1 MASNNQLSYQT
12 ATIDPTIAGYAAK
25 DPWFALGLLLSRG
38 WVENY
43 NERGIRKLQES
54 LKGKDGLTP
63 ADANADAA
71 ATNAAGGTPTVNA
84 GTTAATDTANAATA
98 NASADNTQKTPQI
111 FSANQNP
118 VMAQVDPYKITPMA
132 VQPSD
137 VQKAVMEKAVADNAT
152 PQAGD
157 AGYKDALMARVRNI
171 LYDPNNQWAQSAARG
186 AIYNKLK
193 EMGDPGGGNPYAMGN
208 YIDPSKNFSQQALAQ
223 SFANKWTPQ
232 TVMNAD
238 GTVTQNPAPGY
249 VANNP
254 LQGASMY
261 AMQGNTNQGIQSPD
275 MNAQFRAYLNGETPQ
290 TAPVLDAVQAAQAQ
304 QAATDNT
311 QNVIPPQAKTANF
324 TDAEQGEKSDEPVQQ
339 EQTSQEEKP
348 VVSKLETTATEQNSQ
363 NGKTVQY
370 ALQNNV
376 QPTPL
381 KPFSVKD
388 WIAQVTQAGIA
399 QGRPMNQIQAVISR
413 GLPAAQAAEDNYK
426 KQAVDGLLNRIYNG
440 DETTGGKNLLPTME
454 NANTTVPKL
463 MQTLNE
469 IDSIDPERGA
479 QIRAILPS
487 YNTFLKENINNFNK
501 ARDVGYSMKLSDHSM
516 ENNIKQRKELGAY
529 DDQRAINRLIKTHA
543 LKVAWQNE
551 ELANKAN
558 LISKYSNGQI
568 TPDQAMGMLILGGLR
583 GKGGS
588 ASLSTGTGDAQK
600 AANGNLIINGN
611 ELSKTQTAR
620 SNELDANLRRM
631 SDELKGYMAN
641 STADDVKN
649 GTSSDGKDNKDNLA
663 RSINALNAYISGL
676 DDKDR
681 ALIPNSIWDGLQQ
694 QLYAANYIRETL
706 AGNGKMEN
714 AIEYLKA
721 LTPETRRKYNIVTE

>member
-1 MASNNQLSYQT
+1 MA
-12 ATIDPTIAGYAAK
+12 K
-25 DPWFALGLLLSRG
+25 
-38 WVENY
+38 
-43 NERGIRKLQES
+43 
-54 LKGKDGLTP
+54 
-63 ADANADAA
+63 
-71 ATNAAGGTPTVNA
+71 
-84 GTTAATDTANAATA
+84 
-98 NASADNTQKTPQI
+98 
-111 FSANQNP
+111 
-118 VMAQVDPYKITPMA
+118 VDPYKITPMA

-137 VQKAVMEKAVADNAT
+137 VQKAVMENTIANASA

-261 AMQGNTNQGIQSPD
+261 AMQGNANQGIQSPD
-275 MNAQFRAYLNGETPQ
+275 MAAQFRAYLNGETPQ

-304 QAATDNT
+304 QAAADNT

-324 TDAEQGEKSDEPVQQ
+324 TDAEQDEKSDEPVQQ
-339 EQTSQEEKP
+339 EQPSQEEKP
-348 VVSKLETTATEQNSQ
+348 VVSKMETAATEQNSQ

-454 NANTTVPKL
+454 NADTTVPKL

-469 IDSIDPERGA
+469 IDSIDPERGT

-487 YNTFLKENINNFNK
+487 YNTFLKENISNFNK

-516 ENNIKQRKELGAY
+516 ENNIKQQKEIGAY
-529 DDQRAINRLIKTHA
+529 NDERAINRLIKTHA

-558 LISKYSNGQI
+558 LISKYSNGRI

-588 ASLSTGTGDAQK
+588 TSFSTGTGDAQK

-641 STADDVKN
+641 STADDIKN
-649 GTSSDGKDNKDNLA
+649 GNGKDNLA
-663 RSINALNAYISGL
+663 KSIDALNAYVSGL

-681 ALIPNSIWDGLQQ
+681 ALIPTSIWDGLQQ
-694 QLYAANYIRETL
+694 QLYAANFIRENL

-721 LTPETRRKYNIVTE
+721 LTPETRQKYNIVT

>member
-1 MASNNQLSYQT
+1 MANNNQLSYQT
-12 ATIDPTIAGYAAK
+12 ATIDPTIAGYAAR
-25 DPWFALGLLLSRG
+25 DPGFALGLMLGRG

-63 ADANADAA
+63 GGESAQPSEQSQANSETASTD
-71 ATNAAGGTPTVNA
+71 NAKQV
-84 GTTAATDTANAATA
+84 
-98 NASADNTQKTPQI
+98 PQI
-111 FSANQNP
+111 FSANQSPTMQTVNP
-118 VMAQVDPYKITPMA
+118 YQPQAVNASQPMT
-132 VQPSD
+132 D
-137 VQKAVMEKAVADNAT
+137 TQKAVMENAVANASA

-157 AGYKDALMARVRNI
+157 EGYKDALMARVRNI

-249 VANNP
+249 VASNP

-261 AMQGNTNQGIQSPD
+261 AMNANQGIQSPD
-275 MNAQFRAYLNGETPQ
+275 INAQFRAYLNGETPQ
-290 TAPVLDAVQAAQAQ
+290 TAPVLDAVQAAQTQ
-304 QAATDNT
+304 QAVADNT

-324 TDAEQGEKSDEPVQQ
+324 TDAEQDEKSDEPVQQ
-339 EQTSQEEKP
+339 EQASQEEP
-348 VVSKLETTATEQNSQ
+348 AVSKMETAATEQNSQ
-363 NGKTVQY
+363 NGKTVQS

-454 NANTTVPKL
+454 NAGTTVPKL

-469 IDSIDPERGA
+469 IDSIDPERGT

-516 ENNIKQRKELGAY
+516 ENNIKQHETLGQF
-529 DDQRAINRLIKTHA
+529 DDERTKNMAKWKHA
-543 LKVAWQNE
+543 MSVAWRNQD
-551 ELANKAN
+551 LADRAN

-568 TPDQAMGMLILGGLR
+568 TPDQAMGMLLGLGGKVN
-583 GKGGS
+583 GVASGDVQKTSKGT
-588 ASLSTGTGDAQK
+588 LV
-600 AANGNLIINGN
+600 INGN
-611 ELSKTQTAR
+611 ELNKTQTAR

-649 GTSSDGKDNKDNLA
+649 GDGGDNLA
-663 RSINALNAYISGL
+663 KSIDALNAYVSGL

-694 QLYAANYIRETL
+694 QLYAANYIRENL
-706 AGNGKMEN
+706 AGNGKMKN

-721 LTPETRRKYNIVTE
+721 LTPETRQKYNIVT

>member
-1 MASNNQLSYQT
+1 MANNNQLSYQT
-12 ATIDPTIAGYAAK
+12 ATIDPTIAGYAAR
-25 DPWFALGLLLSRG
+25 DPGFALGLLLGRG

-43 NERGIRKLQES
+43 NERGIRKLQDS

-63 ADANADAA
+63 AGEPANPSEQSQ
-71 ATNAAGGTPTVNA
+71 TNSET
-84 GTTAATDTANAATA
+84 
-98 NASADNTQKTPQI
+98 ASAGNAKQVPQI
-111 FSANQNP
+111 FSANQSPTMQAVNP
-118 VMAQVDPYKITPMA
+118 YQPQAVNASQPMT
-132 VQPSD
+132 D
-137 VQKAVMEKAVADNAT
+137 TQKAVMENAVANAST

-157 AGYKDALMARVRNI
+157 VGYKDALMARVRNI

-208 YIDPSKNFSQQALAQ
+208 YIDPSKNFSQQALAH

-261 AMQGNTNQGIQSPD
+261 AMQGNANQGIQSPD
-275 MNAQFRAYLNGETPQ
+275 MSAQFRAYLNGETPQ

-348 VVSKLETTATEQNSQ
+348 VVSKLETAATEQNSQ
-363 NGKTVQY
+363 NGKTVQS

-440 DETTGGKNLLPTME
+440 DETTGGKSLLPTME
-454 NANTTVPKL
+454 NADTTVPKL
-463 MQTLNE
+463 MKTLNE
-469 IDSIDPERGA
+469 IDSIDPERGT

-501 ARDVGYSMKLSDHSM
+501 ARDVGYSIKLSDHSM
-516 ENNIKQRKELGAY
+516 ENNIKQHERLGQF
-529 DDQRAINRLIKTHA
+529 DDERTKDMAKWKHA
-543 LKVAWQNE
+543 MSVAWRNQ
-551 ELANKAN
+551 ELADRAN

-568 TPDQAMGMLILGGLR
+568 TPDQAMGMLLGLGG
-583 GKGGS
+583 KGNGV
-588 ASLSTGTGDAQK
+588 ASGDVQKTSKGT
-600 AANGNLIINGN
+600 LVINGN

-641 STADDVKN
+641 STADDIKN
-649 GTSSDGKDNKDNLA
+649 GDGGDNLA
-663 RSINALNAYISGL
+663 KSIDALNAYISGL

-681 ALIPNSIWDGLQQ
+681 ALIPTSIWDGLQQ
-694 QLYAANYIRETL
+694 QLYAANYIRENL

-721 LTPETRRKYNIVTE
+721 LTPETRQKYNIVT

>member
-1 MASNNQLSYQT
+1 MANNNQLSYQT
-12 ATIDPTIAGYAAK
+12 ATIDPTIAGYAAR
-25 DPWFALGLLLSRG
+25 DPGFALGLLLGRG

-63 ADANADAA
+63 AGEPANPSEQSQ
-71 ATNAAGGTPTVNA
+71 TNSET
-84 GTTAATDTANAATA
+84 
-98 NASADNTQKTPQI
+98 ASADNAKQVPQI
-111 FSANQNP
+111 FSANQSPTMQTVNAYQP
-118 VMAQVDPYKITPMA
+118 QAVNASEPMT
-132 VQPSD
+132 D
-137 VQKAVMEKAVADNAT
+137 TQKAVMENAVANAST

-157 AGYKDALMARVRNI
+157 TGYKDALMARVRNI

-249 VANNP
+249 VASNP

-261 AMQGNTNQGIQSPD
+261 AIQGNANQGIQSPD
-275 MNAQFRAYLNGETPQ
+275 MAAQFRAYLNGETPQ
-290 TAPVLDAVQAAQAQ
+290 TAPVLDAVQTQ
-304 QAATDNT
+304 QAVADNT

-324 TDAEQGEKSDEPVQQ
+324 TDAEQDKKSDEPVQQ
-339 EQTSQEEKP
+339 EQASQEEP
-348 VVSKLETTATEQNSQ
+348 TVSKSETVATEQNSQ
-363 NGKTVQY
+363 NGKTVQS

-376 QPTPL
+376 PPTPL

-388 WIAQVTQAGIA
+388 WIAKVTQAGIA

-454 NANTTVPKL
+454 NANTAVPKL

-529 DDQRAINRLIKTHA
+529 DDERTKNMAQWKHA
-543 LKVAWQNE
+543 MSVAWQNE
-551 ELANKAN
+551 ALVNKAN
-558 LISKYSNGQI
+558 LIAKYSNGQI
-568 TPDQAMGMLILGGLR
+568 TPDQAMQMIVMGSIG
-583 GKGGS
+583 GKGNGGTS
-588 ASLSTGTGDAQK
+588 ASGDVQK
-600 AANGNLIINGN
+600 TDKGNLVINGN

-620 SNELDANLRRM
+620 SNELDANLRRL
-631 SDELKGYMAN
+631 SEALKGYMAN
-641 STADDVKN
+641 STADDIKN
-649 GTSSDGKDNKDNLA
+649 GTSSNGKDNKDNLA
-663 RSINALNAYISGL
+663 KSINALNAYVSEL

-681 ALIPNSIWDGLQQ
+681 ALIPNSVWDGIQQ
-694 QLYAANYIRETL
+694 QLYAANYIREHL

-721 LTPETRRKYNIVTE
+721 LTPETRQEYNIVT

>member
-1 MASNNQLSYQT
+1 MANNNQLSYQT

-25 DPWFALGLLLSRG
+25 DPGFALGLLLGRG

-71 ATNAAGGTPTVNA
+71 SGTP
-84 GTTAATDTANAATA
+84 AATDTANAVTA
-98 NASADNTQKTPQI
+98 SASADNAKPTPQI

-137 VQKAVMEKAVADNAT
+137 VQKAVMENTIANASN

-157 AGYKDALMARVRNI
+157 TGYKDALMARVRNI

-193 EMGDPGGGNPYAMGN
+193 AMGDPGGGNPYAMGN
-208 YIDPSKNFSQQALAQ
+208 YDDPSKNFSQQALAQ

-232 TVMNAD
+232 ATMNAD
-238 GTVTQNPAPGY
+238 GTVTQNAAPGY
-249 VANNP
+249 VSNNP

-261 AMQGNTNQGIQSPD
+261 AIQGNANQSIQSPD
-275 MNAQFRAYLNGETPQ
+275 MAAQFRAYLNGETPQ
-290 TAPVLDAVQAAQAQ
+290 TAPVLDAVQAQ
-304 QAATDNT
+304 QAVADNT

-324 TDAEQGEKSDEPVQQ
+324 TDAEQDKKSDEPVQQ
-339 EQTSQEEKP
+339 EQASQEEP
-348 VVSKLETTATEQNSQ
+348 TVSKSETVATEQNSQ
-363 NGKTVQY
+363 NGKTVQS

-454 NANTTVPKL
+454 NANTAVPKL

-529 DDQRAINRLIKTHA
+529 DDERTKNMAQWKHA
-543 LKVAWQNE
+543 MSVAWQNE
-551 ELANKAN
+551 ALVNKAN

-568 TPDQAMGMLILGGLR
+568 TPDQAMQMIVMGSIG
-583 GKGGS
+583 GKGNGGTS
-588 ASLSTGTGDAQK
+588 ASGDVQK
-600 AANGNLIINGN
+600 TDKGNLVINGN

-620 SNELDANLRRM
+620 SNELDANLRRL
-631 SDELKGYMAN
+631 SEALKGYMAN
-641 STADDVKN
+641 STADDIKN
-649 GTSSDGKDNKDNLA
+649 GTSSNGKNNKDNLA
-663 RSINALNAYISGL
+663 KSINALNAYVSKL

-681 ALIPNSIWDGLQQ
+681 ALIPDSVWDGIQQ
-694 QLYAANYIRETL
+694 QLYAANYIREHL

-721 LTPETRRKYNIVTE
+721 LTPETRQKYNIVT

>member
-1 MASNNQLSYQT
+1 MANNNQLSYQT
-12 ATIDPTIAGYAAK
+12 ATIDPTIAGYAAR
-25 DPWFALGLLLSRG
+25 DPGFALGLLLGRG

-43 NERGIRKLQES
+43 NERGIRKLQDS

-63 ADANADAA
+63 AGEPAKPSEQSQ
-71 ATNAAGGTPTVNA
+71 TNSET
-84 GTTAATDTANAATA
+84 
-98 NASADNTQKTPQI
+98 ASADNAKQVPQI
-111 FSANQNP
+111 FSANQSPTMQTVNP
-118 VMAQVDPYKITPMA
+118 YQPQAVNASQPMT
-132 VQPSD
+132 D
-137 VQKAVMEKAVADNAT
+137 TQKAVMENAVANAST

-261 AMQGNTNQGIQSPD
+261 AIQGNANQGIQSPD

-304 QAATDNT
+304 QAVADNT

-324 TDAEQGEKSDEPVQQ
+324 TDAEQDEKSDEPVQQ
-339 EQTSQEEKP
+339 EQASQEEP
-348 VVSKLETTATEQNSQ
+348 AVSKSETTATEQNSQ

-463 MQTLNE
+463 MKTLNE
-469 IDSIDPERGA
+469 IDSIDPERGT

-501 ARDVGYSMKLSDHSM
+501 ARDVGYSIKLSDHSM
-516 ENNIKQRKELGAY
+516 ENNIKQHERLGQF
-529 DDQRAINRLIKTHA
+529 DDERTKNMAKWKHA
-543 LKVAWQNE
+543 MSVAWKNQD
-551 ELANKAN
+551 LADRAN

-568 TPDQAMGMLILGGLR
+568 TPDQAMGMLLGLGG
-583 GKGGS
+583 KGSGV
-588 ASLSTGTGDAQK
+588 ASGDVQKTSKGT
-600 AANGNLIINGN
+600 LVINGN

-641 STADDVKN
+641 STADDIKN
-649 GTSSDGKDNKDNLA
+649 GDGGDNLA
-663 RSINALNAYISGL
+663 KSIDALNAYISGL

-694 QLYAANYIRETL
+694 QLYAANYIRENL

-721 LTPETRRKYNIVTE
+721 LTPETRQMYNIITE

>member
-1 MASNNQLSYQT
+1 MANNNQLSYQT
-12 ATIDPTIAGYAAK
+12 ATIDPTIAGYAAR
-25 DPWFALGLLLSRG
+25 DPGFALGLLLGRG

-43 NERGIRKLQES
+43 NERGIRKLQDS

-63 ADANADAA
+63 AGEPAKPSEQSQ
-71 ATNAAGGTPTVNA
+71 TNSET
-84 GTTAATDTANAATA
+84 
-98 NASADNTQKTPQI
+98 ASADNAKQVPQI
-111 FSANQNP
+111 FSANQSPTMQTVNP
-118 VMAQVDPYKITPMA
+118 YQPQAVNASQPMT
-132 VQPSD
+132 D
-137 VQKAVMEKAVADNAT
+137 TQKAVMENAVANAST

-261 AMQGNTNQGIQSPD
+261 AMNANQGIQLPD
-275 MNAQFRAYLNGETPQ
+275 MAAQFKAYLNGETPQ
-290 TAPVLDAVQAAQAQ
+290 TAPVLDAVQAARAQ
-304 QAATDNT
+304 QAAADNA

-339 EQTSQEEKP
+339 EQASQEEP
-348 VVSKLETTATEQNSQ
+348 AVSKSETAATEQNSQ
-363 NGKTVQY
+363 NGKTVQS

-454 NANTTVPKL
+454 NAGTTVPKL

-469 IDSIDPERGA
+469 IDSIDPERGT

-516 ENNIKQRKELGAY
+516 ENNIKQHETLGQF
-529 DDQRAINRLIKTHA
+529 DDERTKNMAKWKHA
-543 LKVAWQNE
+543 MSVAWRNQD
-551 ELANKAN
+551 LADRAN

-568 TPDQAMGMLILGGLR
+568 TPDQAMGMLLGLGG
-583 GKGGS
+583 KGNGV
-588 ASLSTGTGDAQK
+588 ASGDVQKTSKGT
-600 AANGNLIINGN
+600 LVINGN

-649 GTSSDGKDNKDNLA
+649 GDGGDNLA
-663 RSINALNAYISGL
+663 KSIDALNAYISGL

-694 QLYAANYIRETL
+694 QLYAANYIRENL

-721 LTPETRRKYNIVTE
+721 LTPETRQKYNIVT

>member
-1 MASNNQLSYQT
+1 MANNNQLSYQT
-12 ATIDPTIAGYAAK
+12 ATIDPTIAGYAAQ
-25 DPWFALGLLLSRG
+25 DPGFALGLLLGRG

-63 ADANADAA
+63 ADANANASV
-71 ATNAAGGTPTVNA
+71 TNAAGGTPTINA
-84 GTTAATDTANAATA
+84 GAAGAPDTAS
-98 NASADNTQKTPQI
+98 ASADNAKPTPQI

-137 VQKAVMEKAVADNAT
+137 VQKAVMENTIANASA

-193 EMGDPGGGNPYAMGN
+193 AMGDPGGGNPYAIGN
-208 YIDPSKNFSQQALAQ
+208 YDDPSKNFSQQALAQ

-232 TVMNAD
+232 ATMNAD
-238 GTVTQNPAPGY
+238 GTVTQNAAPGY
-249 VANNP
+249 VSNSP

-261 AMQGNTNQGIQSPD
+261 AIQGNANQGIQPAD
-275 MNAQFRAYLNGETPQ
+275 MAAQFRAYLNGETPQ
-290 TAPVLDAVQAAQAQ
+290 TAPVLDAVQAQ
-304 QAATDNT
+304 QAVADNT

-324 TDAEQGEKSDEPVQQ
+324 TDAEQDKKSDEPVQQ
-339 EQTSQEEKP
+339 EQESQEEP
-348 VVSKLETTATEQNSQ
+348 TVSKSETVATEQNSQ
-363 NGKTVQY
+363 NGKTVQS

-454 NANTTVPKL
+454 NANTAVPKL

-516 ENNIKQRKELGAY
+516 ENNIKQQKEIGVFN
-529 DDQRAINRLIKTHA
+529 DERTKNMTQWKHA
-543 LKVAWQNE
+543 MSVAWQNE
-551 ELANKAN
+551 ALANKAN
-558 LISKYSNGQI
+558 LIAKYSNGQI
-568 TPDQAMGMLILGGLR
+568 TPDQAMQMIVMGSIG
-583 GKGGS
+583 GKGNGGTS
-588 ASLSTGTGDAQK
+588 ASGDVQKTDKGT
-600 AANGNLIINGN
+600 LIINGN

-620 SNELDANLRRM
+620 SNKLDANLQRL
-631 SDELKGYMAN
+631 SEALKGYMAN
-641 STADDVKN
+641 STADDIKN
-649 GTSSDGKDNKDNLA
+649 GTSSNGKNNKDYLA
-663 RSINALNAYISGL
+663 KSINALNAYISEL

-681 ALIPNSIWDGLQQ
+681 ALIPNSVWDGIQQ
-694 QLYAANYIRETL
+694 QLYAANYIREHL

-721 LTPETRRKYNIVTE
+721 LTPETRQKYNIVT

>member
-1 MASNNQLSYQT
+1 MANNNQLSYQT

-25 DPWFALGLLLSRG
+25 DPGFALGLLLGRG

-63 ADANADAA
+63 SDANAGAASGTSA
-71 ATNAAGGTPTVNA
+71 ATG
-84 GTTAATDTANAATA
+84 TANAATA
-98 NASADNTQKTPQI
+98 SASADNAKPTPQI

-137 VQKAVMEKAVADNAT
+137 VQKAVMENTIANAAN

-193 EMGDPGGGNPYAMGN
+193 AMGDPGGGNPYAMGN
-208 YIDPSKNFSQQALAQ
+208 YDDPSKNFSQQALAQ

-232 TVMNAD
+232 ATMNAD
-238 GTVTQNPAPGY
+238 GTVTQNAAPGY
-249 VANNP
+249 VSNNP

-261 AMQGNTNQGIQSPD
+261 AIQGNANQGIQPTD
-275 MNAQFRAYLNGETPQ
+275 MAAQFRAYLNGETPQ
-290 TAPVLDAVQAAQAQ
+290 TAPVLDAVQAQ
-304 QAATDNT
+304 QAVADNT

-324 TDAEQGEKSDEPVQQ
+324 TDAEQDKKSDEPVQQ
-339 EQTSQEEKP
+339 EQASQEEP
-348 VVSKLETTATEQNSQ
+348 TVSKSETVATEQNSQ
-363 NGKTVQY
+363 NGKTVQS

-454 NANTTVPKL
+454 NANTAVPKL

-529 DDQRAINRLIKTHA
+529 DDQRTINRLITTHA

-558 LISKYSNGQI
+558 LIAKASNGQI

-588 ASLSTGTGDAQK
+588 SSFPTGTGDARQ

-631 SDELKGYMAN
+631 SEELDGYIAN
-641 STADDVKN
+641 STADDVEN

-663 RSINALNAYISGL
+663 RSINALDAYISGL

-681 ALIPNSIWDGLQQ
+681 ALIPNSIWNGLQQ
-694 QLYAANYIRETL
+694 QLYAANYIRENL
-706 AGNGKMEN
+706 VGNGKMEN

-721 LTPETRRKYNIVTE
+721 LTPETRQKYNIVT

>member
-1 MASNNQLSYQT
+1 MANNNQLSYQT

-25 DPWFALGLLLSRG
+25 DPGFALGLLLGRG

-63 ADANADAA
+63 SDANADAA
-71 ATNAAGGTPTVNA
+71 SGTP
-84 GTTAATDTANAATA
+84 AATDTANAATA
-98 NASADNTQKTPQI
+98 SASADNAKPTPQI

-137 VQKAVMEKAVADNAT
+137 VQKAVMENTIANASN

-157 AGYKDALMARVRNI
+157 TGYKDALMARVRNI

-193 EMGDPGGGNPYAMGN
+193 AMGDPGGGNPYAMGN
-208 YIDPSKNFSQQALAQ
+208 YDDPSKNFSQQALAQ

-232 TVMNAD
+232 AVMNAD
-238 GTVTQNPAPGY
+238 GTVTQNAAPGY
-249 VANNP
+249 VSNSP

-261 AMQGNTNQGIQSPD
+261 AIQGNANQGIQSPD
-275 MNAQFRAYLNGETPQ
+275 MAAQFRAYLNGETPQ
-290 TAPVLDAVQAAQAQ
+290 TAPVLDAVQAQ
-304 QAATDNT
+304 QAVADNT

-324 TDAEQGEKSDEPVQQ
+324 TDAEQDKKSDEPVQQ
-339 EQTSQEEKP
+339 ERASQQEEP
-348 VVSKLETTATEQNSQ
+348 TVSKSETVATEQNSP
-363 NGKTVQY
+363 NGKTVQS

-376 QPTPL
+376 QPSPL

-454 NANTTVPKL
+454 NANTAVPKL

-529 DDQRAINRLIKTHA
+529 DDERTKNMAQWKHA
-543 LKVAWQNE
+543 MSVAWQNE
-551 ELANKAN
+551 ALVNKAN
-558 LISKYSNGQI
+558 LIAKYSNGQI
-568 TPDQAMGMLILGGLR
+568 TPDQAMQMIVMGSIG
-583 GKGGS
+583 GKGNGGTS
-588 ASLSTGTGDAQK
+588 ASGDVQKTDKGT
-600 AANGNLIINGN
+600 LIINGN

-631 SDELKGYMAN
+631 SDDLKSYMAN
-641 STADDVKN
+641 STADDIKS
-649 GTSSDGKDNKDNLA
+649 GGGKDNLA
-663 RSINALNAYISGL
+663 KSIDALNAYISGL

-694 QLYAANYIRETL
+694 QLYAANYIRENL
-706 AGNGKMEN
+706 VGNGKMEN

-721 LTPETRRKYNIVTE
+721 LTPETRQKYNIVT

>member
-1 MASNNQLSYQT
+1 MANNNQLSYQT
-12 ATIDPTIAGYAAK
+12 ATIDPTIAGYAAR
-25 DPWFALGLLLSRG
+25 DPGFALGLLLGRG

-43 NERGIRKLQES
+43 NERGIRKLQDS

-63 ADANADAA
+63 AGEPAKPSEQSQ
-71 ATNAAGGTPTVNA
+71 TNSET
-84 GTTAATDTANAATA
+84 
-98 NASADNTQKTPQI
+98 ASADNAKQVPQI
-111 FSANQNP
+111 FSANQSPTMQAVNP
-118 VMAQVDPYKITPMA
+118 YQPQAVNASQPMT
-132 VQPSD
+132 D
-137 VQKAVMEKAVADNAT
+137 TQKAVMENAVANAST

-157 AGYKDALMARVRNI
+157 TGYKDALMARVRNI

-249 VANNP
+249 VASNP

-261 AMQGNTNQGIQSPD
+261 AMQGNANQGIQSPD
-275 MNAQFRAYLNGETPQ
+275 MAAQFRAYLNGETPQ

-304 QAATDNT
+304 QAATDNA

-348 VVSKLETTATEQNSQ
+348 VVSKSETTATEQNSQ
-363 NGKTVQY
+363 NGKTVQS

-440 DETTGGKNLLPTME
+440 DETTGGKSLLPTME
-454 NANTTVPKL
+454 NADTTVPKL

-469 IDSIDPERGA
+469 IDSIDPERGT

-487 YNTFLKENINNFNK
+487 YNTFLKENISNFNK

-588 ASLSTGTGDAQK
+588 ASLSTGAGDAQK

-611 ELSKTQTAR
+611 ELSKTQTVR

-641 STADDVKN
+641 STADDIKN
-649 GTSSDGKDNKDNLA
+649 GNGKDNLA
-663 RSINALNAYISGL
+663 KSIDALNAYVSGL

-681 ALIPNSIWDGLQQ
+681 ALIPTSIWDGLQQ
-694 QLYAANYIRETL
+694 QLYAANFIRENL

-721 LTPETRRKYNIVTE
+721 LTPETRQKYNIVTE

>member
-1 MASNNQLSYQT
+1 MANNNQLSYQT

-25 DPWFALGLLLSRG
+25 DPGFALGLLLGRG

-71 ATNAAGGTPTVNA
+71 SGTP
-84 GTTAATDTANAATA
+84 AATDTANAATA
-98 NASADNTQKTPQI
+98 SASADNAKPTPQI

-137 VQKAVMEKAVADNAT
+137 VQKAVMENTIANASN

-157 AGYKDALMARVRNI
+157 TGYKDALMARVRNI

-193 EMGDPGGGNPYAMGN
+193 AMGDPGGGNPYAMGN
-208 YIDPSKNFSQQALAQ
+208 YDDPSKNFSQQALAQ

-232 TVMNAD
+232 ATMNAD
-238 GTVTQNPAPGY
+238 GTVTQNAAPGY
-249 VANNP
+249 VSNNP

-261 AMQGNTNQGIQSPD
+261 AIQGNTNQGIQSPD
-275 MNAQFRAYLNGETPQ
+275 MAAQFRAYLNGETPQ
-290 TAPVLDAVQAAQAQ
+290 TAPVLDAVQAQ
-304 QAATDNT
+304 QAVADNT

-324 TDAEQGEKSDEPVQQ
+324 TDAEQDKKSDEPVQQ
-339 EQTSQEEKP
+339 EPASQEEP
-348 VVSKLETTATEQNSQ
+348 TVSKSETAATEQNSQ
-363 NGKTVQY
+363 NGKTVQS

-454 NANTTVPKL
+454 NANTAVPKL

-529 DDQRAINRLIKTHA
+529 DDERTKNMAQWKHA
-543 LKVAWQNE
+543 MSVAWQNE
-551 ELANKAN
+551 ALVNKAN

-568 TPDQAMGMLILGGLR
+568 TPDQAMQMIVMGSIG
-583 GKGGS
+583 GKGNGGTS
-588 ASLSTGTGDAQK
+588 ASGDVQK
-600 AANGNLIINGN
+600 TDKGNLVINGN

-620 SNELDANLRRM
+620 SNELDANLRRL
-631 SDELKGYMAN
+631 SEALKGYMAN
-641 STADDVKN
+641 STADDIKN
-649 GTSSDGKDNKDNLA
+649 GTSSNGKDNKDNLA
-663 RSINALNAYISGL
+663 KSINALDAYISGL

-694 QLYAANYIRETL
+694 QLYAANYIRENL
-706 AGNGKMEN
+706 VGNGKMEN

-721 LTPETRRKYNIVTE
+721 LTPETRQKYNIVT

>member
-1 MASNNQLSYQT
+1 MANNNQLSYQT
-12 ATIDPTIAGYAAK
+12 ATIDPTIAGYAAR
-25 DPWFALGLLLSRG
+25 DPGFALGLLLGRG

-63 ADANADAA
+63 ADANANAA
-71 ATNAAGGTPTVNA
+71 VTNAAGGTPTINT
-84 GTTAATDTANAATA
+84 GAASSSADTANAATA
-98 NASADNTQKTPQI
+98 SASADNAKPTPQI

-137 VQKAVMEKAVADNAT
+137 VQKAVMENIIANASN

-157 AGYKDALMARVRNI
+157 PGYKDALMARVRNI

-193 EMGDPGGGNPYAMGN
+193 AMGDPGGGNPYAIGN
-208 YIDPSKNFSQQALAQ
+208 YDDPSKNFYQQALAQ

-249 VANNP
+249 VSNNP

-261 AMQGNTNQGIQSPD
+261 AIQGNANQGVQSPD

-290 TAPVLDAVQAAQAQ
+290 TAPVLDAVQAAQTQ
-304 QAATDNT
+304 QAAADNT
-311 QNVIPPQAKTANF
+311 VIPPQAKAANF
-324 TDAEQGEKSDEPVQQ
+324 TDAEQDKKSDEPVQQ
-339 EQTSQEEKP
+339 EQTSQEEP
-348 VVSKLETTATEQNSQ
+348 SVSKSETTATEQNSK

-501 ARDVGYSMKLSDHSM
+501 ARDVGYSIKLSDHSM
-516 ENNIKQRKELGAY
+516 ENNIKQHERIGQF
-529 DDQRAINRLIKTHA
+529 DDERTKNMAKWKHA
-543 LKVAWQNE
+543 MSVAWKNQ
-551 ELANKAN
+551 ELADKAN

-568 TPDQAMGMLILGGLR
+568 TPDQAMSMLLGLGG
-583 GKGGS
+583 KGNGA
-588 ASLSTGTGDAQK
+588 ASGDVQKTSKGT
-600 AANGNLIINGN
+600 LVINGN

-641 STADDVKN
+641 STADDIKN

-663 RSINALNAYISGL
+663 RSINALDAYISGL

-681 ALIPNSIWDGLQQ
+681 ALIPSSIWDGLQQ

-721 LTPETRRKYNIVTE
+721 LTPETRQKYNIIT

>member
-1 MASNNQLSYQT
+1 MANNNQLSYQT
-12 ATIDPTIAGYAAK
+12 ATIDPTIAGYAAR
-25 DPWFALGLLLSRG
+25 DPGFALGLLLGRG

-63 ADANADAA
+63 ADANANAA
-71 ATNAAGGTPTVNA
+71 VTNAAGGTPTINT
-84 GTTAATDTANAATA
+84 GAASSSADTANAATA
-98 NASADNTQKTPQI
+98 SASADNAKPTPQI

-137 VQKAVMEKAVADNAT
+137 VQKAVMENIIANASN

-157 AGYKDALMARVRNI
+157 PGYKDALMARVRNI

-193 EMGDPGGGNPYAMGN
+193 AMGDPGGGNPYAMGN
-208 YIDPSKNFSQQALAQ
+208 YDDPSKNFYQQALAQ

-249 VANNP
+249 VSNNP

-261 AMQGNTNQGIQSPD
+261 AIQGNANQGVQSPD

-290 TAPVLDAVQAAQAQ
+290 TAPVLDAVQAAQTQ
-304 QAATDNT
+304 QAAADNT
-311 QNVIPPQAKTANF
+311 VIPPQAKAANF
-324 TDAEQGEKSDEPVQQ
+324 TDAEQDKKSDEPVQQ
-339 EQTSQEEKP
+339 EQTSQEEP
-348 VVSKLETTATEQNSQ
+348 AVSKSETTATEQNSK

-516 ENNIKQRKELGAY
+516 ENNIKQHERIGQF
-529 DDQRAINRLIKTHA
+529 DDERAKNMAKWKHA
-543 LKVAWQNE
+543 MSVAWKNQ
-551 ELANKAN
+551 ELADKAN

-568 TPDQAMGMLILGGLR
+568 TPDQAMSMLLGLGG
-583 GKGGS
+583 KGNGA
-588 ASLSTGTGDAQK
+588 ASGDVQKTSKGT
-600 AANGNLIINGN
+600 LVINGN

-641 STADDVKN
+641 STADDIKN

-663 RSINALNAYISGL
+663 RSINALDAYISGL

-694 QLYAANYIRETL
+694 QLYAANYIRENL

-721 LTPETRRKYNIVTE
+721 LTPETRQKYNIIT

>member
-1 MASNNQLSYQT
+1 MANNNQLSYQT
-12 ATIDPTIAGYAAK
+12 ATIDPTIAGYAAR
-25 DPWFALGLLLSRG
+25 DPGFALGLLLGRG

-63 ADANADAA
+63 ADANA
-71 ATNAAGGTPTVNA
+71 NAAGGTPAINTGNA
-84 GTTAATDTANAATA
+84 SSSADAANAATA
-98 NASADNTQKTPQI
+98 SASADNAKPTPQI

-137 VQKAVMEKAVADNAT
+137 VQKAVMENTIANVSA

-261 AMQGNTNQGIQSPD
+261 AIQGNANQGIQSPD

-304 QAATDNT
+304 QAAADNT

-324 TDAEQGEKSDEPVQQ
+324 TDAEQDKKSDELVQQ
-339 EQTSQEEKP
+339 EQTSQEEP
-348 VVSKLETTATEQNSQ
+348 AVSKSETTATEQNSQ

-463 MQTLNE
+463 MRTLNE
-469 IDSIDPERGA
+469 IDSIDPERGT

-558 LISKYSNGQI
+558 LIAKASNGQI
-568 TPDQAMGMLILGGLR
+568 TPDQAMGMLLGLGGKVN
-583 GKGGS
+583 GVASGDVQKTSKGT
-588 ASLSTGTGDAQK
+588 LV
-600 AANGNLIINGN
+600 INGN

-641 STADDVKN
+641 STADDIKN
-649 GTSSDGKDNKDNLA
+649 GDGGDNLA
-663 RSINALNAYISGL
+663 KSIDALNAYVSGL

-681 ALIPNSIWDGLQQ
+681 ALIPTSIWDGLQQ
-694 QLYAANYIRETL
+694 QLYAANYIRENL

-721 LTPETRRKYNIVTE
+721 LTPETRQMYNIITE

>member
-1 MASNNQLSYQT
+1 MANNNQLSYQT

-25 DPWFALGLLLSRG
+25 DPGFALGLLLGRG

-71 ATNAAGGTPTVNA
+71 SGTPAINT
-84 GTTAATDTANAATA
+84 GAASSTDTANAA
-98 NASADNTQKTPQI
+98 ASASAENAKPTPQI

-137 VQKAVMEKAVADNAT
+137 VQKAVIENTIANAST

-157 AGYKDALMARVRNI
+157 TGYKDALMARVRNI

-232 TVMNAD
+232 AVMNAD
-238 GTVTQNPAPGY
+238 GTVAQNVAPGY
-249 VANNP
+249 VSNNP
-254 LQGASMY
+254 LQGAIMY
-261 AMQGNTNQGIQSPD
+261 AAQGNVNQGVQPAD
-275 MNAQFRAYLNGETPQ
+275 LNTQFRAYLNGETPQ

-304 QAATDNT
+304 QAAADNT

-324 TDAEQGEKSDEPVQQ
+324 TDAEQDKKSDEPVQQ
-339 EQTSQEEKP
+339 EQASQEEP
-348 VVSKLETTATEQNSQ
+348 TVSKSETAATEQNSQ

-454 NANTTVPKL
+454 NANIAVPKL

-469 IDSIDPERGA
+469 IDSIDPERGT

-516 ENNIKQRKELGAY
+516 ENNIKQHERLGQF
-529 DDQRAINRLIKTHA
+529 DDERTKDMAKWKHA
-543 LKVAWQNE
+543 MSVAWRNQ
-551 ELANKAN
+551 ELADRAN

-568 TPDQAMGMLILGGLR
+568 TPDQAMGMLLGLGGKVN
-583 GKGGS
+583 GVASGDVQKTSKGT
-588 ASLSTGTGDAQK
+588 LV
-600 AANGNLIINGN
+600 INGN

-641 STADDVKN
+641 STADDIKN
-649 GTSSDGKDNKDNLA
+649 GDGGDNLA
-663 RSINALNAYISGL
+663 KSIDALNVYVSGL

-694 QLYAANYIRETL
+694 QLYAANYIRENL

-721 LTPETRRKYNIVTE
+721 LTPETRQKYNIVT

>member
-1 MASNNQLSYQT
+1 MANNNQLSYQT
-12 ATIDPTIAGYAAK
+12 ATIDPTIAGYAAR
-25 DPWFALGLLLSRG
+25 DPGFALGLLLGRG

-63 ADANADAA
+63 GGESAQPSEQSQ
-71 ATNAAGGTPTVNA
+71 TNSET
-84 GTTAATDTANAATA
+84 
-98 NASADNTQKTPQI
+98 ASADNAKQVPQI
-111 FSANQNP
+111 FSANQSPTMQTVNP
-118 VMAQVDPYKITPMA
+118 YQPQAVNASQPMT
-132 VQPSD
+132 D
-137 VQKAVMEKAVADNAT
+137 TQKAVMENAVANAST

-261 AMQGNTNQGIQSPD
+261 AMNANQGIQLPD
-275 MNAQFRAYLNGETPQ
+275 MAAQFKTYLNGETPQ
-290 TAPVLDAVQAAQAQ
+290 TAPVLDAVQAAQTQ
-304 QAATDNT
+304 QAVADNT

-324 TDAEQGEKSDEPVQQ
+324 TDAEQDEKSDEPVQQ
-339 EQTSQEEKP
+339 EQASQEEP
-348 VVSKLETTATEQNSQ
+348 AVSKMETAATEQNSQ
-363 NGKTVQY
+363 NAKTVQS

-454 NANTTVPKL
+454 NAGTTVPKL

-469 IDSIDPERGA
+469 IDSIDPERGT

-516 ENNIKQRKELGAY
+516 ENNIKQHERLGQF
-529 DDQRAINRLIKTHA
+529 DDERAKNMAKWKHA
-543 LKVAWQNE
+543 MSVAWKNQD
-551 ELANKAN
+551 LADRAN

-568 TPDQAMGMLILGGLR
+568 TPDQAMGMLLGLGG
-583 GKGGS
+583 KGNGV
-588 ASLSTGTGDAQK
+588 ASGDVQKTSKGT
-600 AANGNLIINGN
+600 LVINGN

-649 GTSSDGKDNKDNLA
+649 GDGGDNLA
-663 RSINALNAYISGL
+663 KSIDALNAYISGL

-694 QLYAANYIRETL
+694 QLYAANYIRENL

-721 LTPETRRKYNIVTE
+721 LTPETRQKYNIVT

>member
-1 MASNNQLSYQT
+1 MANNNQLSYQT
-12 ATIDPTIAGYAAK
+12 ATIDPTIAGYAAR
-25 DPWFALGLLLSRG
+25 DPGFALGLLLGRG

-63 ADANADAA
+63 ADANANAA
-71 ATNAAGGTPTVNA
+71 VTNAAGGTPAINT
-84 GTTAATDTANAATA
+84 GAASSSADTANAATA
-98 NASADNTQKTPQI
+98 SASADNAKPTPQI

-137 VQKAVMEKAVADNAT
+137 VQKAVMENTIANASA

-261 AMQGNTNQGIQSPD
+261 AMNANQGIQLPD
-275 MNAQFRAYLNGETPQ
+275 MAAQFKTYLNGETPQ
-290 TAPVLDAVQAAQAQ
+290 TAPVLDAVQAAQTQ
-304 QAATDNT
+304 QAVADNT

-324 TDAEQGEKSDEPVQQ
+324 TDAEQDEKSDEPVQQ
-339 EQTSQEEKP
+339 EQASQEEP
-348 VVSKLETTATEQNSQ
+348 AVSKMETAATEQNSQ
-363 NGKTVQY
+363 NGKTVQS

-454 NANTTVPKL
+454 NAGTTVPKL

-469 IDSIDPERGA
+469 IDSIDPERGT

-516 ENNIKQRKELGAY
+516 ENNIKQHETLGQF
-529 DDQRAINRLIKTHA
+529 DDERTKNMAKWKHA
-543 LKVAWQNE
+543 MSVAWRNQD
-551 ELANKAN
+551 LADRAN

-568 TPDQAMGMLILGGLR
+568 TPDQAMGMLLGLGGKVN
-583 GKGGS
+583 GVASGDVQKTSKGT
-588 ASLSTGTGDAQK
+588 LV
-600 AANGNLIINGN
+600 INGN
-611 ELSKTQTAR
+611 ELNKTQTAR

-649 GTSSDGKDNKDNLA
+649 GTSSNGKDNKDNLA
-663 RSINALNAYISGL
+663 RSINALNAYVSGL

-681 ALIPNSIWDGLQQ
+681 ALIPTSIWDGLQQ
-694 QLYAANYIRETL
+694 QLYAANFIRENL
-706 AGNGKMEN
+706 AGKGKMEN

-721 LTPETRRKYNIVTE
+721 LTPETRQKYNIVTE

>member
-1 MASNNQLSYQT
+1 MANNNQLSYQT
-12 ATIDPTIAGYAAK
+12 ATIDPTIAGYAAR
-25 DPWFALGLLLSRG
+25 DPGFALGLLLGRG

-63 ADANADAA
+63 ADANANAA
-71 ATNAAGGTPTVNA
+71 VTNAAGGTPAINTGA
-84 GTTAATDTANAATA
+84 ASASADTTNAATA
-98 NASADNTQKTPQI
+98 SASADNAKPTPQI

-137 VQKAVMEKAVADNAT
+137 VQKAVMENVVANAST

-157 AGYKDALMARVRNI
+157 TGYKDALMARVRNI

-208 YIDPSKNFSQQALAQ
+208 YDDPSKNFSQQALAQ

-232 TVMNAD
+232 AVMNAD
-238 GTVTQNPAPGY
+238 GTVTQNPALGY

-261 AMQGNTNQGIQSPD
+261 AMNANQGIQLPD
-275 MNAQFRAYLNGETPQ
+275 MAAQFKAYLNGETPQ

-304 QAATDNT
+304 QAAADNA

-339 EQTSQEEKP
+339 EQASQEEP
-348 VVSKLETTATEQNSQ
+348 AVSKSETAATEQNSQ

-463 MQTLNE
+463 MRTLNE
-469 IDSIDPERGA
+469 IDSIDPERGT

-558 LISKYSNGQI
+558 LIAKASNGQI
-568 TPDQAMGMLILGGLR
+568 TPDQAMGMLIMGGLR

-588 ASLSTGTGDAQK
+588 ASFSTGTGDAQQ

-611 ELSKTQTAR
+611 ELNKTQTAR

-641 STADDVKN
+641 STADDIKN
-649 GTSSDGKDNKDNLA
+649 GTSGNGKGNKDNLA

-681 ALIPNSIWDGLQQ
+681 ALIPTSIWDGLQQ
-694 QLYAANYIRETL
+694 QLYAANYIRENL

-721 LTPETRRKYNIVTE
+721 LTPETRQMYNIITE

>member
-1 MASNNQLSYQT
+1 MANNNQLSYQT

-25 DPWFALGLLLSRG
+25 DPGFALGLLLGRG

-71 ATNAAGGTPTVNA
+71 SGTP
-84 GTTAATDTANAATA
+84 AATDTANAVTA
-98 NASADNTQKTPQI
+98 SASADNAKPTPQI

-137 VQKAVMEKAVADNAT
+137 VQKAVMENTIANASN

-157 AGYKDALMARVRNI
+157 TGYKDALMARVRNI

-193 EMGDPGGGNPYAMGN
+193 AMGDPGGGNPYAMGN
-208 YIDPSKNFSQQALAQ
+208 YDDPSKNFSQQALAQ

-232 TVMNAD
+232 ATMNAD
-238 GTVTQNPAPGY
+238 GTVTQNAAPGY
-249 VANNP
+249 VSNNP

-261 AMQGNTNQGIQSPD
+261 AIQGNTNQGIQSPD
-275 MNAQFRAYLNGETPQ
+275 MAAQFRAYLNGETPQ
-290 TAPVLDAVQAAQAQ
+290 TAPVLDAVQAQ
-304 QAATDNT
+304 QAVADNT

-324 TDAEQGEKSDEPVQQ
+324 TDAEQDKKSDEPVQQ
-339 EQTSQEEKP
+339 EQASQEEP
-348 VVSKLETTATEQNSQ
+348 TVSKSETVATEQNSQ
-363 NGKTVQY
+363 NGKTVQS

-454 NANTTVPKL
+454 NANTAVPKL

-529 DDQRAINRLIKTHA
+529 DDERTKNMAQWKHA
-543 LKVAWQNE
+543 MSVAWQNE
-551 ELANKAN
+551 ALVNKAN
-558 LISKYSNGQI
+558 LIAKYSNGQI
-568 TPDQAMGMLILGGLR
+568 TPDQAMQMIVMGSIG
-583 GKGGS
+583 GKGNVGTS
-588 ASLSTGTGDAQK
+588 ASGDVQK
-600 AANGNLIINGN
+600 TDKGNLVINGN

-620 SNELDANLRRM
+620 SNELDANLRRL
-631 SDELKGYMAN
+631 SEALKGYMAN
-641 STADDVKN
+641 STADDIKN
-649 GTSSDGKDNKDNLA
+649 GTSSNGKNNKDNLA
-663 RSINALNAYISGL
+663 KSINALNAYISEL

-681 ALIPNSIWDGLQQ
+681 ALIPDSVWDGIQQ
-694 QLYAANYIRETL
+694 QLYAANYIREHL

-721 LTPETRRKYNIVTE
+721 LTPETRQKYNIVT

>member
-1 MASNNQLSYQT
+1 MANNNQLSYQT
-12 ATIDPTIAGYAAK
+12 ATIDPTIAGYAAR
-25 DPWFALGLLLSRG
+25 DPGFALGLLLGRG

-63 ADANADAA
+63 SDANANAA
-71 ATNAAGGTPTVNA
+71 VTNAAGGTPTINA
-84 GTTAATDTANAATA
+84 GNASASADTTNAATA
-98 NASADNTQKTPQI
+98 NASADNAKPTPQI

-132 VQPSD
+132 VQLSD
-137 VQKAVMEKAVADNAT
+137 VQKAVMENTIANASA

-171 LYDPNNQWAQSAARG
+171 LYDLNNQWAQSAARG

-193 EMGDPGGGNPYAMGN
+193 EMDDPGGGNPYAMGN

-223 SFANKWTPQ
+223 SFASKWTPQ
-232 TVMNAD
+232 EVMNAD

-249 VANNP
+249 VSNNP

-261 AMQGNTNQGIQSPD
+261 AIQGNANQGIQSPD

-304 QAATDNT
+304 QAAADNT
-311 QNVIPPQAKTANF
+311 VIPPQAKTVNF

-339 EQTSQEEKP
+339 EQASQEEKP
-348 VVSKLETTATEQNSQ
+348 AVSKSEAAATEQNSK

-454 NANTTVPKL
+454 NANTAVPKL

-487 YNTFLKENINNFNK
+487 YNTFLKENISNFNK

-516 ENNIKQRKELGAY
+516 ENNIKQHERFGQF
-529 DDQRAINRLIKTHA
+529 DDERAKNMAKWKHA
-543 LKVAWQNE
+543 MSVAWRNQD
-551 ELANKAN
+551 LAGRAN

-568 TPDQAMGMLILGGLR
+568 TPDQAMGMLLGLGG
-583 GKGGS
+583 KGNGV
-588 ASLSTGTGDAQK
+588 ASGDVQKTSKGT
-600 AANGNLIINGN
+600 LVINGN

-641 STADDVKN
+641 STADDIKS
-649 GTSSDGKDNKDNLA
+649 GTSSNGKDNKDNLA
-663 RSINALNAYISGL
+663 KSINALNAYISGL

-694 QLYAANYIRETL
+694 QLYAANYIRENL

-721 LTPETRRKYNIVTE
+721 LTPETRRKYNIITE

>member
-1 MASNNQLSYQT
+1 MANNNQLSYQT

-25 DPWFALGLLLSRG
+25 DPGFALGLLLGRG

-71 ATNAAGGTPTVNA
+71 SGTP
-84 GTTAATDTANAATA
+84 AATDTANAATA
-98 NASADNTQKTPQI
+98 SASADNAKPTPQI

-137 VQKAVMEKAVADNAT
+137 VQKAVMENTIANASA

-193 EMGDPGGGNPYAMGN
+193 AMGDPGGGNPYAMGN
-208 YIDPSKNFSQQALAQ
+208 YDDPSKNFSQQALAQ

-232 TVMNAD
+232 ATMNAD
-238 GTVTQNPAPGY
+238 GTVTQNAAPGY
-249 VANNP
+249 VSNNP

-261 AMQGNTNQGIQSPD
+261 AIQGNTNQGIQSPD
-275 MNAQFRAYLNGETPQ
+275 MAAQFRAYLNGETPQ
-290 TAPVLDAVQAAQAQ
+290 TAPVLDAVQAQ
-304 QAATDNT
+304 QAVADNT

-324 TDAEQGEKSDEPVQQ
+324 TDAEQDKKSDEPVQQ
-339 EQTSQEEKP
+339 EQASQEEP
-348 VVSKLETTATEQNSQ
+348 AVSKSETAAAEQNSQ
-363 NGKTVQY
+363 NGKTVQS

-454 NANTTVPKL
+454 NANTAVPKL

-529 DDQRAINRLIKTHA
+529 DDERTKNMAQWKHA
-543 LKVAWQNE
+543 MSVAWQNE
-551 ELANKAN
+551 ALVNKAN
-558 LISKYSNGQI
+558 LIAKYSNGQI
-568 TPDQAMGMLILGGLR
+568 TPDQAMQMIVMGSIG
-583 GKGGS
+583 GKGNGGTS
-588 ASLSTGTGDAQK
+588 ASGDVQK
-600 AANGNLIINGN
+600 TDKGNLVINGN

-631 SDELKGYMAN
+631 SDELKSYMAN
-641 STADDVKN
+641 STADDIKS
-649 GTSSDGKDNKDNLA
+649 GDGKDNLA
-663 RSINALNAYISGL
+663 KSIDALNAYVSEL

-681 ALIPNSIWDGLQQ
+681 ALIPDSVWDGIQQ
-694 QLYAANYIRETL
+694 QLYAANYIREHL

-721 LTPETRRKYNIVTE
+721 LTPETRQKYNIVT

>member
-1 MASNNQLSYQT
+1 MANNNQLSYQT
-12 ATIDPTIAGYAAK
+12 ATIDPTIAGYAAR
-25 DPWFALGLLLSRG
+25 DPGFALGLLLGRG

-63 ADANADAA
+63 ADANANAA
-71 ATNAAGGTPTVNA
+71 VTNAAGGTPTINT
-84 GTTAATDTANAATA
+84 GAASSSADTANAATA
-98 NASADNTQKTPQI
+98 SASADNAKPTPQI

-137 VQKAVMEKAVADNAT
+137 VQKAVMENIIANASN

-157 AGYKDALMARVRNI
+157 PGYKDALMARVRNI

-193 EMGDPGGGNPYAMGN
+193 AMGDPGGGNPYAIGN
-208 YIDPSKNFSQQALAQ
+208 YDDPSKNFYQQALAQ

-249 VANNP
+249 VSNNP

-261 AMQGNTNQGIQSPD
+261 AIQGNANQGVQSPD

-290 TAPVLDAVQAAQAQ
+290 TAPVLDAVQAAQTQ
-304 QAATDNT
+304 QAAADNT
-311 QNVIPPQAKTANF
+311 VIPPQAKAANF
-324 TDAEQGEKSDEPVQQ
+324 TDAEQDKKSDEPVQQ
-339 EQTSQEEKP
+339 EQTSQEEP
-348 VVSKLETTATEQNSQ
+348 SVSKSETTATEQNSK

-501 ARDVGYSMKLSDHSM
+501 ARDVGYSIKLSDHSM
-516 ENNIKQRKELGAY
+516 ENNIKQHERIGQF
-529 DDQRAINRLIKTHA
+529 DDERTKNMAKWKHA
-543 LKVAWQNE
+543 MSVAWKNQ
-551 ELANKAN
+551 ELADKAN

-568 TPDQAMGMLILGGLR
+568 TPDQAMSMLLGLGG
-583 GKGGS
+583 KGNGA
-588 ASLSTGTGDAQK
+588 ASGDVQKTSKGT
-600 AANGNLIINGN
+600 LVINGN

-641 STADDVKN
+641 STADDIKN

-663 RSINALNAYISGL
+663 RSINALDAYISGL

-694 QLYAANYIRETL
+694 QLYAANYIRENL

-721 LTPETRRKYNIVTE
+721 LTPETRQKYNIIT

>member
-1 MASNNQLSYQT
+1 MANNNQLSYQT

-25 DPWFALGLLLSRG
+25 DPGFALGLLLGRG

-43 NERGIRKLQES
+43 NERGIRKLQDS

-63 ADANADAA
+63 GGESAQPSEQSQTNSEAASTDNAKQ
-71 ATNAAGGTPTVNA
+71 V
-84 GTTAATDTANAATA
+84 
-98 NASADNTQKTPQI
+98 PQI
-111 FSANQNP
+111 FSANQSPTMQTVNP
-118 VMAQVDPYKITPMA
+118 YQPQAVNASQPMT
-132 VQPSD
+132 D
-137 VQKAVMEKAVADNAT
+137 TQKAVMENAVANAST
-152 PQAGD
+152 PQVGD
-157 AGYKDALMARVRNI
+157 TGYKDALMARVRNI

-261 AMQGNTNQGIQSPD
+261 AIQGNANQGIQSPD

-324 TDAEQGEKSDEPVQQ
+324 TDAEQGEKGDEPVQQ

-440 DETTGGKNLLPTME
+440 DETTGGKSLLPTME

-469 IDSIDPERGA
+469 IDSIDPERGT

-487 YNTFLKENINNFNK
+487 YNTFLKENISNFNK
-501 ARDVGYSMKLSDHSM
+501 ARDVGYSIKLSDHSM
-516 ENNIKQRKELGAY
+516 ENNIKQHERLGQF
-529 DDQRAINRLIKTHA
+529 DDERTKSMAKWKYA
-543 LKVAWQNE
+543 MSVAWRNQD
-551 ELANKAN
+551 LADRAN

-568 TPDQAMGMLILGGLR
+568 TPDQAMGMLLGLGG
-583 GKGGS
+583 KGSGV
-588 ASLSTGTGDAQK
+588 ASGDVQKTSKGT
-600 AANGNLIINGN
+600 LVINGN

-649 GTSSDGKDNKDNLA
+649 GTSSNGKDNKDNLA

-694 QLYAANYIRETL
+694 QLYAANFIRENL

-721 LTPETRRKYNIVTE
+721 LTPETRQKYNIVTE

>member
-1 MASNNQLSYQT
+1 MANNNQLSYQT
-12 ATIDPTIAGYAAK
+12 ATIDPTIAGYAAR
-25 DPWFALGLLLSRG
+25 DPGFALGLLLGRG

-63 ADANADAA
+63 ADANANAA
-71 ATNAAGGTPTVNA
+71 VTNAAGGTPAINT
-84 GTTAATDTANAATA
+84 GAASSSADTANAATA
-98 NASADNTQKTPQI
+98 SASADNAKPTPQI

-137 VQKAVMEKAVADNAT
+137 VQKAVMENTIANASA

-261 AMQGNTNQGIQSPD
+261 AMNANQGIQLPD
-275 MNAQFRAYLNGETPQ
+275 MAAQFKTYLNGETPQ
-290 TAPVLDAVQAAQAQ
+290 TAPVLDAVQAAQTQ
-304 QAATDNT
+304 QAVADKT

-324 TDAEQGEKSDEPVQQ
+324 TDAEQDEKSDEPVQQ
-339 EQTSQEEKP
+339 EQASQEEP
-348 VVSKLETTATEQNSQ
+348 AVSKMETAATEQNSQ
-363 NGKTVQY
+363 NGKTVQS

-454 NANTTVPKL
+454 NAGTTVPKL

-469 IDSIDPERGA
+469 IDSIDPERGT

-516 ENNIKQRKELGAY
+516 ENNIKQHETLGQF
-529 DDQRAINRLIKTHA
+529 DDERTKNMAKWKHA
-543 LKVAWQNE
+543 MSVAWRNQD
-551 ELANKAN
+551 LADRAN

-568 TPDQAMGMLILGGLR
+568 TPDQAMGMLLGLGGKVN
-583 GKGGS
+583 GVASGDVQKTSKGT
-588 ASLSTGTGDAQK
+588 LV
-600 AANGNLIINGN
+600 INGN
-611 ELSKTQTAR
+611 ELNKTQTAR

-663 RSINALNAYISGL
+663 RSINALDAYISGL

-694 QLYAANYIRETL
+694 QLYAANFIRENL

-721 LTPETRRKYNIVTE
+721 LTPETRQKYNIVTE

>member
-1 MASNNQLSYQT
+1 MANNNQLSYQT
-12 ATIDPTIAGYAAK
+12 ATIDPTIAGYAAR
-25 DPWFALGLLLSRG
+25 DPGFALGLLLGRG

-43 NERGIRKLQES
+43 NERGIRKLQDS

-63 ADANADAA
+63 GGESAQPSEQSQTNSEAASTDNAKQ
-71 ATNAAGGTPTVNA
+71 V
-84 GTTAATDTANAATA
+84 
-98 NASADNTQKTPQI
+98 PQI
-111 FSANQNP
+111 FSANQSPTMQTVNP
-118 VMAQVDPYKITPMA
+118 YQPQAVNASQPMT
-132 VQPSD
+132 D
-137 VQKAVMEKAVADNAT
+137 TQKAVMENAVANAST

-157 AGYKDALMARVRNI
+157 TGYKDALMARVRNI

-186 AIYNKLK
+186 TIYNKLK

-208 YIDPSKNFSQQALAQ
+208 YIDPSKNFSQQALAH

-249 VANNP
+249 VASNP

-261 AMQGNTNQGIQSPD
+261 AMNANQGIQSPD
-275 MNAQFRAYLNGETPQ
+275 MSAQFRAYLNGETPQ

-304 QAATDNT
+304 QAAADNT

-324 TDAEQGEKSDEPVQQ
+324 TDAEQDEKSDEPVQQ
-339 EQTSQEEKP
+339 EQPSQEEKP
-348 VVSKLETTATEQNSQ
+348 VVSKMETAATEQNSQ

-440 DETTGGKNLLPTME
+440 DETTGGKSLLPTME

-469 IDSIDPERGA
+469 IDSIDPERGT

-487 YNTFLKENINNFNK
+487 YNTFLKENISNFNK

-588 ASLSTGTGDAQK
+588 ASLSTGAGDAQK
-600 AANGNLIINGN
+600 AANGNLIINDN

-641 STADDVKN
+641 STADDIKN
-649 GTSSDGKDNKDNLA
+649 GNGKDNLA
-663 RSINALNAYISGL
+663 KSIDALNAYVSGL

-681 ALIPNSIWDGLQQ
+681 ALIPTSIWDGLQQ
-694 QLYAANYIRETL
+694 QLYAANFIRENL

-721 LTPETRRKYNIVTE
+721 LTPETRQKYNIVT

>member
-1 MASNNQLSYQT
+1 MANNNQLSYQT
-12 ATIDPTIAGYAAK
+12 ATIDPTIAGYAAR
-25 DPWFALGLLLSRG
+25 DPGFALGLLLGRG

-63 ADANADAA
+63 GGESAQPSEQSQANSGTASTD
-71 ATNAAGGTPTVNA
+71 NAKQV
-84 GTTAATDTANAATA
+84 
-98 NASADNTQKTPQI
+98 PQI
-111 FSANQNP
+111 FSANQSPTMQTVNP
-118 VMAQVDPYKITPMA
+118 YQPQAVNASQPMT
-132 VQPSD
+132 D
-137 VQKAVMEKAVADNAT
+137 TQKAVMENAVANAST

-261 AMQGNTNQGIQSPD
+261 AMNANQGIQLPD
-275 MNAQFRAYLNGETPQ
+275 MAAQFKAYLNGETPQ

-304 QAATDNT
+304 QAAADNT

-324 TDAEQGEKSDEPVQQ
+324 TDAEQDEKSDEPVQQ
-339 EQTSQEEKP
+339 EQTSQEEP
-348 VVSKLETTATEQNSQ
+348 AVSKMETAATEQNSQ

-454 NANTTVPKL
+454 NAGTTVPKL

-469 IDSIDPERGA
+469 IDSIDPERGT

-516 ENNIKQRKELGAY
+516 ENNIKQHETLGQF
-529 DDQRAINRLIKTHA
+529 DDERTKNMAKWKHA
-543 LKVAWQNE
+543 MSVAWRNQD
-551 ELANKAN
+551 LADRAN

-568 TPDQAMGMLILGGLR
+568 TPDQAMGMLLGLGGKVN
-583 GKGGS
+583 GVASGDVQKTSKGT
-588 ASLSTGTGDAQK
+588 LV
-600 AANGNLIINGN
+600 INGN
-611 ELSKTQTAR
+611 ELNKTQTAR
-620 SNELDANLRRM
+620 SNELDAKLRRM

-649 GTSSDGKDNKDNLA
+649 GTSSNGKDNKDNLA
-663 RSINALNAYISGL
+663 RSINALDAYISGL

-694 QLYAANYIRETL
+694 QLYAANFIRENL

-721 LTPETRRKYNIVTE
+721 LTPETRQKYNIVTE

>member
-1 MASNNQLSYQT
+1 MANNNQLSYQT
-12 ATIDPTIAGYAAK
+12 ATIDPTIAGYAAR
-25 DPWFALGLLLSRG
+25 DPGFALGLLLGRG

-63 ADANADAA
+63 ADANANAA
-71 ATNAAGGTPTVNA
+71 VTNAAGGTPAINT
-84 GTTAATDTANAATA
+84 GAASSSADTANAATA
-98 NASADNTQKTPQI
+98 SASADNAKSTPQI

-137 VQKAVMEKAVADNAT
+137 VQKAVMENTIANASA

-232 TVMNAD
+232 TAMNAD
-238 GTVTQNPAPGY
+238 GTVTQNAAPGY
-249 VANNP
+249 VSNNP

-261 AMQGNTNQGIQSPD
+261 AIQGNANQGIQPTD
-275 MNAQFRAYLNGETPQ
+275 MAAPFRAYLNGETPQ

-304 QAATDNT
+304 QAAADNT

-324 TDAEQGEKSDEPVQQ
+324 TDAEQDEKSDEPVQQ
-339 EQTSQEEKP
+339 EQASQEEP
-348 VVSKLETTATEQNSQ
+348 AVSKSETAATEQNSQ

-454 NANTTVPKL
+454 NANTAVPKL

-469 IDSIDPERGA
+469 IDSIDPERGT

-516 ENNIKQRKELGAY
+516 ENNIKQHERLGQF
-529 DDQRAINRLIKTHA
+529 DDERTKDMAKWKHA
-543 LKVAWQNE
+543 MSVAWRNQD
-551 ELANKAN
+551 LADRAN

-568 TPDQAMGMLILGGLR
+568 TPDQAMGMLLGLGGKVN
-583 GKGGS
+583 GVASGDVQKTSKGT
-588 ASLSTGTGDAQK
+588 LV
-600 AANGNLIINGN
+600 INGN

-649 GTSSDGKDNKDNLA
+649 GDGGDNLA
-663 RSINALNAYISGL
+663 KSIDALNAYVSGL

-681 ALIPNSIWDGLQQ
+681 ALIPTSIWDGLQQ
-694 QLYAANYIRETL
+694 QLYAANYIRENL

-721 LTPETRRKYNIVTE
+721 LTPETRQKYNIIT

>member
-1 MASNNQLSYQT
+1 MANNNQLSYQT
-12 ATIDPTIAGYAAK
+12 ATIDPTIAGYAAR
-25 DPWFALGLLLSRG
+25 DPGFALGLLLGRG

-43 NERGIRKLQES
+43 NERGIRKLQDS

-63 ADANADAA
+63 AGESAQPSEQSQTNSETASTDNAKQ
-71 ATNAAGGTPTVNA
+71 V
-84 GTTAATDTANAATA
+84 
-98 NASADNTQKTPQI
+98 PQI
-111 FSANQNP
+111 FSANQSPTMQTVNP
-118 VMAQVDPYKITPMA
+118 YQPQAVNASQPMT
-132 VQPSD
+132 D
-137 VQKAVMEKAVADNAT
+137 TQKAVMENAVANAST

-186 AIYNKLK
+186 TIYNKLK

-261 AMQGNTNQGIQSPD
+261 AMQGNANQGIQSPD
-275 MNAQFRAYLNGETPQ
+275 MAAQFRAYLNGETPQ

-324 TDAEQGEKSDEPVQQ
+324 TDAEQDEKSDEPVQQ
-339 EQTSQEEKP
+339 EQTSQEEP
-348 VVSKLETTATEQNSQ
+348 TASKSETTATEQNSQ

-454 NANTTVPKL
+454 NADTTVPKL
-463 MQTLNE
+463 MKTLNE
-469 IDSIDPERGA
+469 IDSIDPERGT

-501 ARDVGYSMKLSDHSM
+501 ARDVGYSIKLSDHSM
-516 ENNIKQRKELGAY
+516 ENNIKQHERLGQF
-529 DDQRAINRLIKTHA
+529 DDERTKDMAKWKHA
-543 LKVAWQNE
+543 MSVAWRNQ
-551 ELANKAN
+551 ELADRAN

-568 TPDQAMGMLILGGLR
+568 TPDQAMGMLLGLGG
-583 GKGGS
+583 KGNGV
-588 ASLSTGTGDAQK
+588 ASGDVQKTSKGT
-600 AANGNLIINGN
+600 LVINGN

-641 STADDVKN
+641 STADDIKN
-649 GTSSDGKDNKDNLA
+649 GGGGDNLA
-663 RSINALNAYISGL
+663 KSIDALNAYISGL

-681 ALIPNSIWDGLQQ
+681 ALIPTSIWDGLQQ
-694 QLYAANYIRETL
+694 QLYAANFIRENL

-721 LTPETRRKYNIVTE
+721 LTPETRQKYNIVTE

>member
-1 MASNNQLSYQT
+1 MANNNQLSYQT
-12 ATIDPTIAGYAAK
+12 ATIDPTIAGYAAR
-25 DPWFALGLLLSRG
+25 DPGFALGLLLGRG

-63 ADANADAA
+63 ADANANAA
-71 ATNAAGGTPTVNA
+71 VTNAAGGTPAINTGAASSSADTTNA
-84 GTTAATDTANAATA
+84 ETAS
-98 NASADNTQKTPQI
+98 ASADSAKPTPQI

-118 VMAQVDPYKITPMA
+118 VMAQVEPYKITPMA

-137 VQKAVMEKAVADNAT
+137 VQKAVMENTIANASN

-157 AGYKDALMARVRNI
+157 PGYKDALMARVRNI

-193 EMGDPGGGNPYAMGN
+193 AMGDPGGGNPYAMGN
-208 YIDPSKNFSQQALAQ
+208 YDDPSKNFSQQALAQ

-261 AMQGNTNQGIQSPD
+261 AMNANQGIQLPD
-275 MNAQFRAYLNGETPQ
+275 MAAQFKAYLNGETPQ

-304 QAATDNT
+304 QAAADNA

-339 EQTSQEEKP
+339 EQASQEEP
-348 VVSKLETTATEQNSQ
+348 AVSKSETAATEQNSQ
-363 NGKTVQY
+363 NGKTVQS

-454 NANTTVPKL
+454 NAGTTVPKL

-469 IDSIDPERGA
+469 IDSIDPERGT

-516 ENNIKQRKELGAY
+516 ENNIKQHETLGQF
-529 DDQRAINRLIKTHA
+529 DDERTKNMAKWKHA
-543 LKVAWQNE
+543 MSVAWRNQD
-551 ELANKAN
+551 LADRAN

-568 TPDQAMGMLILGGLR
+568 TPDQAMGMLLGLGG
-583 GKGGS
+583 KGSGV
-588 ASLSTGTGDAQK
+588 ASGDVQKTSKGT
-600 AANGNLIINGN
+600 LVINGN

-620 SNELDANLRRM
+620 SNELDVNLRRM

-641 STADDVKN
+641 STADDIKN
-649 GTSSDGKDNKDNLA
+649 GDGGDNLA
-663 RSINALNAYISGL
+663 KSIDALNSYISGL

-681 ALIPNSIWDGLQQ
+681 ALIPNSFWDGLQQ
-694 QLYAANYIRETL
+694 QLYAANYIRENL

-721 LTPETRRKYNIVTE
+721 LTPETRQKYNIVT

>member
-1 MASNNQLSYQT
+1 MANNNQLSYQT

-25 DPWFALGLLLSRG
+25 DPGFALGLLLGRG

-71 ATNAAGGTPTVNA
+71 SGTP
-84 GTTAATDTANAATA
+84 AATDTANAATA
-98 NASADNTQKTPQI
+98 NASSDNAKPTPQI

-137 VQKAVMEKAVADNAT
+137 VQKAVMENTIANASA

-171 LYDPNNQWAQSAARG
+171 LYDPNNQWVQSAARG

-193 EMGDPGGGNPYAMGN
+193 AMGDPGGGNPYAIGN
-208 YIDPSKNFSQQALAQ
+208 YDDPSKNFSQQALAQ

-232 TVMNAD
+232 AVMNAD
-238 GTVTQNPAPGY
+238 GTVTQNAAPGY
-249 VANNP
+249 VSNSP

-261 AMQGNTNQGIQSPD
+261 AIQGNANQGIQPTD
-275 MNAQFRAYLNGETPQ
+275 MAAQFRAYLNGETPQ
-290 TAPVLDAVQAAQAQ
+290 TAPVLDAVQAQ
-304 QAATDNT
+304 QAVADNT
-311 QNVIPPQAKTANF
+311 QNAIPPQAKTANF
-324 TDAEQGEKSDEPVQQ
+324 TDAEQDKKSDEPVQQ
-339 EQTSQEEKP
+339 EQASQEEP
-348 VVSKLETTATEQNSQ
+348 TVSKSETTATEQNSQ
-363 NGKTVQY
+363 NGKTVQS

-454 NANTTVPKL
+454 NANTAVPKL

-501 ARDVGYSMKLSDHSM
+501 ARDVGYSIKLSDHSM

-529 DDQRAINRLIKTHA
+529 DDERTKNMAQWKHA
-543 LKVAWQNE
+543 MSVAWQNE
-551 ELANKAN
+551 ALANKAN
-558 LISKYSNGQI
+558 LIAKYSNGQI
-568 TPDQAMGMLILGGLR
+568 TPDQAMGMLVMGSIG
-583 GKGGS
+583 GKGNGGTS
-588 ASLSTGTGDAQK
+588 ASGDVQK
-600 AANGNLIINGN
+600 TDKGNLVINGN

-620 SNELDANLRRM
+620 SNELDANLRRL
-631 SDELKGYMAN
+631 SDELKSYMAN
-641 STADDVKN
+641 STADDIKS
-649 GTSSDGKDNKDNLA
+649 GDGKDNLA
-663 RSINALNAYISGL
+663 KSIDALNAYVSEL

-681 ALIPNSIWDGLQQ
+681 ALIPDSVWDGIQQ
-694 QLYAANYIRETL
+694 QLYAANYIREHL

-721 LTPETRRKYNIVTE
+721 LTPETRQKYNIVT

>member
-1 MASNNQLSYQT
+1 MANNNQLSYQT
-12 ATIDPTIAGYAAK
+12 ATIDPTIAGYAAR
-25 DPWFALGLLLSRG
+25 DPGFALGLLLGRG

-43 NERGIRKLQES
+43 NERGIRKLQDS

-63 ADANADAA
+63 GGESAQPSEQSQTNSEAASTDNAKQ
-71 ATNAAGGTPTVNA
+71 V
-84 GTTAATDTANAATA
+84 
-98 NASADNTQKTPQI
+98 PQI
-111 FSANQNP
+111 FSANQSPTMQTVNP
-118 VMAQVDPYKITPMA
+118 YQPQAVNASQPMT
-132 VQPSD
+132 D
-137 VQKAVMEKAVADNAT
+137 TQKTVMENAVANASS

-157 AGYKDALMARVRNI
+157 TGYKDALMARVRNI

-261 AMQGNTNQGIQSPD
+261 AMQGNANQGIQSPD
-275 MNAQFRAYLNGETPQ
+275 MAAQLRAYLNGETPQ

-304 QAATDNT
+304 QAVTDNT

-324 TDAEQGEKSDEPVQQ
+324 TDAEQGEKSDESVQQ
-339 EQTSQEEKP
+339 EQTSQEEP
-348 VVSKLETTATEQNSQ
+348 VVSKLETAATEQNSQ
-363 NGKTVQY
+363 NGKTVQS

-469 IDSIDPERGA
+469 IDSIDPERGT

-501 ARDVGYSMKLSDHSM
+501 ARDVGYSIKLSDHSM
-516 ENNIKQRKELGAY
+516 ENNIKQHERLGQF
-529 DDQRAINRLIKTHA
+529 DDERTKDMAKWKHA
-543 LKVAWQNE
+543 VSVAWRNQD
-551 ELANKAN
+551 LADRAN

-568 TPDQAMGMLILGGLR
+568 TPDQAMGMLLGLGGKVN
-583 GKGGS
+583 GVASGDVQKTSKGT
-588 ASLSTGTGDAQK
+588 LV
-600 AANGNLIINGN
+600 INGN

-649 GTSSDGKDNKDNLA
+649 GDGGDNLA
-663 RSINALNAYISGL
+663 KSIDALSAYISGL

-694 QLYAANYIRETL
+694 QLYAANFIRENL

-721 LTPETRRKYNIVTE
+721 LTPETRQKYNIVT

>member
-1 MASNNQLSYQT
+1 MANNNQLSYQT

-25 DPWFALGLLLSRG
+25 DPGFALGLLLGRG

-63 ADANADAA
+63 SDANAGAA
-71 ATNAAGGTPTVNA
+71 SGTP
-84 GTTAATDTANAATA
+84 AATDTASAATA
-98 NASADNTQKTPQI
+98 SASADNAKPTPQI

-137 VQKAVMEKAVADNAT
+137 VQKAVMENTIANASN

-157 AGYKDALMARVRNI
+157 TGYKDALMVRVRNI

-193 EMGDPGGGNPYAMGN
+193 AMGDPGGGNPYAMGN
-208 YIDPSKNFSQQALAQ
+208 YDDPSKNFSQQALAQ

-232 TVMNAD
+232 ATMNAD
-238 GTVTQNPAPGY
+238 GTVTQNAAPGY
-249 VANNP
+249 VSNNP

-261 AMQGNTNQGIQSPD
+261 AIQGNANQGIQPTD
-275 MNAQFRAYLNGETPQ
+275 MAAQFRAYLNGETPQ
-290 TAPVLDAVQAAQAQ
+290 TAPVLDAVQAQ
-304 QAATDNT
+304 QAVADNT

-324 TDAEQGEKSDEPVQQ
+324 TDAEQDKKSDEPVQQ
-339 EQTSQEEKP
+339 EPASQEEP
-348 VVSKLETTATEQNSQ
+348 TVSKSETAATEQNSQ
-363 NGKTVQY
+363 NGKTVQS

-454 NANTTVPKL
+454 NANTAVPKL

-469 IDSIDPERGA
+469 IDSIDQERGA

-487 YNTFLKENINNFNK
+487 YNTFLKENISNFNK

-529 DDQRAINRLIKTHA
+529 DDERTKNMAQWKHA
-543 LKVAWQNE
+543 MSVAWQNE
-551 ELANKAN
+551 ALVNKAN
-558 LISKYSNGQI
+558 LIAKYSNGQI
-568 TPDQAMGMLILGGLR
+568 TPDQAMQMIVMGSIG
-583 GKGGS
+583 GKGNGGAS
-588 ASLSTGTGDAQK
+588 ASGDVQK
-600 AANGNLIINGN
+600 TDKGNLIINGN

-631 SDELKGYMAN
+631 SDELKSYMAN
-641 STADDVKN
+641 STADDIKS
-649 GTSSDGKDNKDNLA
+649 GDGKDNLA
-663 RSINALNAYISGL
+663 KSIDALNAYVSEL

-681 ALIPNSIWDGLQQ
+681 ALIPDSVWDGIQQ
-694 QLYAANYIRETL
+694 QLYAANYIREHL

-721 LTPETRRKYNIVTE
+721 LTPETRQKYNIVT

>member
-1 MASNNQLSYQT
+1 MANNNQLSYQT
-12 ATIDPTIAGYAAK
+12 ATIDPTIAGYAAR
-25 DPWFALGLLLSRG
+25 DPGFALGLLLGRG

-63 ADANADAA
+63 ADANANAA
-71 ATNAAGGTPTVNA
+71 VTNAAGGTPAINT
-84 GTTAATDTANAATA
+84 GAASSSADTANAATA
-98 NASADNTQKTPQI
+98 SASADNAKPTPQI

-137 VQKAVMEKAVADNAT
+137 VQKAVMENTIANASA

-223 SFANKWTPQ
+223 SFSNKWTPQ

-261 AMQGNTNQGIQSPD
+261 AMNANQGIQLPD
-275 MNAQFRAYLNGETPQ
+275 MAAQFKTYLNGETPQ
-290 TAPVLDAVQAAQAQ
+290 TAPVLDAVQAAQTQ
-304 QAATDNT
+304 QAVADNT

-324 TDAEQGEKSDEPVQQ
+324 TDAEQDEKSDEPVQQ
-339 EQTSQEEKP
+339 EQASQEEP
-348 VVSKLETTATEQNSQ
+348 AVSKMETAATEQNSQ
-363 NGKTVQY
+363 NGKTVQS

-454 NANTTVPKL
+454 NAGTTVPKL

-469 IDSIDPERGA
+469 IDSIDPERGT

-516 ENNIKQRKELGAY
+516 ENNIKQHETLGQF
-529 DDQRAINRLIKTHA
+529 DDERTKNMAKWKHA
-543 LKVAWQNE
+543 MSVAWRNQD
-551 ELANKAN
+551 LADRAN

-568 TPDQAMGMLILGGLR
+568 TPDQAMGMLLGLGGKVN
-583 GKGGS
+583 GVASGDVQKTSKGT
-588 ASLSTGTGDAQK
+588 LV
-600 AANGNLIINGN
+600 INGN
-611 ELSKTQTAR
+611 ELNKTQTAR

-649 GTSSDGKDNKDNLA
+649 GTSSDRKDNKDNLA
-663 RSINALNAYISGL
+663 RSINALNAYVSGL

-694 QLYAANYIRETL
+694 QLYAANYIRENL
-706 AGNGKMEN
+706 AGNGKMKN

-721 LTPETRRKYNIVTE
+721 LTPETRQKYNIVT

>member
-1 MASNNQLSYQT
+1 MANNNQLSYQT

-25 DPWFALGLLLSRG
+25 DPGFALGLLLGRG

-43 NERGIRKLQES
+43 NERGIRKLQDS

-63 ADANADAA
+63 GGESAQPSEQSQTNSEAASTDNAKQ
-71 ATNAAGGTPTVNA
+71 V
-84 GTTAATDTANAATA
+84 
-98 NASADNTQKTPQI
+98 PQI
-111 FSANQNP
+111 FSANQSPTMQTVNP
-118 VMAQVDPYKITPMA
+118 YQPQAVNASQPMT
-132 VQPSD
+132 D
-137 VQKAVMEKAVADNAT
+137 TQKAVMENAVANAST

-157 AGYKDALMARVRNI
+157 VGYKDALMARVRNI

-238 GTVTQNPAPGY
+238 GTVMQNPAPGY

-261 AMQGNTNQGIQSPD
+261 AIQGNANQGIQSPD
-275 MNAQFRAYLNGETPQ
+275 MNAQFKAYLNGETPQ

-304 QAATDNT
+304 QAVADNT

-339 EQTSQEEKP
+339 EQASQEEP
-348 VVSKLETTATEQNSQ
+348 AVSKSETAATEQNSQ

-440 DETTGGKNLLPTME
+440 DETTGGKSLLPTME
-454 NANTTVPKL
+454 NADTTVPKL
-463 MQTLNE
+463 MKTLNE

-487 YNTFLKENINNFNK
+487 YNTFLKENISNFNK
-501 ARDVGYSMKLSDHSM
+501 ARDVGYSIKLSDHSM
-516 ENNIKQRKELGAY
+516 ENNIKQQKELGAY
-529 DDQRAINRLIKTHA
+529 NDERAINRLIKTHA

-568 TPDQAMGMLILGGLR
+568 TPDQAMGMLIMGGLR

-588 ASLSTGTGDAQK
+588 ASFSTGVGDAQK

-641 STADDVKN
+641 STADDIKN
-649 GTSSDGKDNKDNLA
+649 GNGKDNLA
-663 RSINALNAYISGL
+663 KSIDALNAYVSGL

-681 ALIPNSIWDGLQQ
+681 ALIPTSTWDGLQQ
-694 QLYAANYIRETL
+694 QLYAANFIRENL
-706 AGNGKMEN
+706 AGNGKMKN

-721 LTPETRRKYNIVTE
+721 LTPETRQKYNIVT

>member
-1 MASNNQLSYQT
+1 MANNNQLSYQT
-12 ATIDPTIAGYAAK
+12 ATIDPTIAGYAAR
-25 DPWFALGLLLSRG
+25 DPGFALGLLLGRG

-63 ADANADAA
+63 ADANANAA
-71 ATNAAGGTPTVNA
+71 VTNAAGGTPTINT
-84 GTTAATDTANAATA
+84 GAASSSADTANAATA
-98 NASADNTQKTPQI
+98 SASADNAKPTPQI

-137 VQKAVMEKAVADNAT
+137 VQKAVMENIIANASN

-157 AGYKDALMARVRNI
+157 PGYKDALMARVRNI

-193 EMGDPGGGNPYAMGN
+193 AMGDPGGGNPYAIGN
-208 YIDPSKNFSQQALAQ
+208 YDDPSKNFYQQALAQ

-249 VANNP
+249 VSNNP

-261 AMQGNTNQGIQSPD
+261 AIQGNANQGVQSPD

-290 TAPVLDAVQAAQAQ
+290 TAPVLDAVQAAQTQ
-304 QAATDNT
+304 QAAADNT
-311 QNVIPPQAKTANF
+311 VIPPQAKAANF
-324 TDAEQGEKSDEPVQQ
+324 TDAEQDKKSDEPVQQ
-339 EQTSQEEKP
+339 EQTSQEEP
-348 VVSKLETTATEQNSQ
+348 SVSKSETTATEQNSK

-501 ARDVGYSMKLSDHSM
+501 ARDVGYSIKLSDHSM
-516 ENNIKQRKELGAY
+516 ENNIKQHERIGQF
-529 DDQRAINRLIKTHA
+529 DDERTKNMAKWKHA
-543 LKVAWQNE
+543 MSVAWKNQ
-551 ELANKAN
+551 ELADKAN

-568 TPDQAMGMLILGGLR
+568 TPDQAMSMLLGLGG
-583 GKGGS
+583 KGNGA
-588 ASLSTGTGDAQK
+588 ASGDVQKTSKGT
-600 AANGNLIINGN
+600 LVINGN

-641 STADDVKN
+641 STADDIKN

-663 RSINALNAYISGL
+663 RSINALDAYISGL

-721 LTPETRRKYNIVTE
+721 LTPETRQKYNIIT

>member
-1 MASNNQLSYQT
+1 MANNNQLSYQT
-12 ATIDPTIAGYAAK
+12 ATIDPTIAGYAAR
-25 DPWFALGLLLSRG
+25 DPGFALGLLLGRG

-63 ADANADAA
+63 GGESAQPSEQSQANSGTASTD
-71 ATNAAGGTPTVNA
+71 NAKQV
-84 GTTAATDTANAATA
+84 
-98 NASADNTQKTPQI
+98 PQI
-111 FSANQNP
+111 FSANQSPTMQTVNP
-118 VMAQVDPYKITPMA
+118 YQPQAVNASQPMT
-132 VQPSD
+132 D
-137 VQKAVMEKAVADNAT
+137 TQKAVMENAVANAST

-261 AMQGNTNQGIQSPD
+261 AMNANQGIQLPD
-275 MNAQFRAYLNGETPQ
+275 MAAQFKAYLNGETPQ

-304 QAATDNT
+304 QAAADNT
-311 QNVIPPQAKTANF
+311 QNVIPPQAKTAHF
-324 TDAEQGEKSDEPVQQ
+324 TDAEQDEKSDEPVQQ
-339 EQTSQEEKP
+339 EQTSQEEP
-348 VVSKLETTATEQNSQ
+348 AVSKMETAATEQNSQ

-469 IDSIDPERGA
+469 IDSIDPERGT

-516 ENNIKQRKELGAY
+516 ENNIKQHETLGQF
-529 DDQRAINRLIKTHA
+529 DDERTKNMAKWKHA
-543 LKVAWQNE
+543 MSVAWRNQD
-551 ELANKAN
+551 LADRAN

-568 TPDQAMGMLILGGLR
+568 TPDQAMGMLLGLGGKVN
-583 GKGGS
+583 GVASGDVQKTSKGT
-588 ASLSTGTGDAQK
+588 LV
-600 AANGNLIINGN
+600 INGN
-611 ELSKTQTAR
+611 ELNKTQTAR
-620 SNELDANLRRM
+620 SNELDAKLRRM

-649 GTSSDGKDNKDNLA
+649 GTSSNGKDNKDNLA
-663 RSINALNAYISGL
+663 RSINALDAYISGL

-694 QLYAANYIRETL
+694 QLYAANFIRENL

-721 LTPETRRKYNIVTE
+721 LTPETRQKYNIVTE

>member
-1 MASNNQLSYQT
+1 MANNNQLSYQT
-12 ATIDPTIAGYAAK
+12 ATIDPTIAGYAAR
-25 DPWFALGLLLSRG
+25 DPGFALGLLLGRG

-63 ADANADAA
+63 ADANANAA
-71 ATNAAGGTPTVNA
+71 VTNAAGGTPTINT
-84 GTTAATDTANAATA
+84 GAASSSADTANATTA
-98 NASADNTQKTPQI
+98 SASADNAKPTPQI

-137 VQKAVMEKAVADNAT
+137 VQKAVMENIIANASN

-157 AGYKDALMARVRNI
+157 PGYKDALMARVRNI

-193 EMGDPGGGNPYAMGN
+193 AMGDPGGGNPYAMGN
-208 YIDPSKNFSQQALAQ
+208 YDDPSKNFYQQALAQ

-249 VANNP
+249 VSNNP

-261 AMQGNTNQGIQSPD
+261 AIQGNANQGVQSPD

-290 TAPVLDAVQAAQAQ
+290 TAPVLDAVQAAQTQ
-304 QAATDNT
+304 QAAADNT
-311 QNVIPPQAKTANF
+311 VIPPQAKAANF
-324 TDAEQGEKSDEPVQQ
+324 TDAEQDKKSDEPVQQ
-339 EQTSQEEKP
+339 EQTSQEEP
-348 VVSKLETTATEQNSQ
+348 AVSKSETTATEQNSK

-501 ARDVGYSMKLSDHSM
+501 ARDVGYSIKLSDHSM
-516 ENNIKQRKELGAY
+516 ENNIKQHERIGQF
-529 DDQRAINRLIKTHA
+529 DDERTKNMAKWKHA
-543 LKVAWQNE
+543 MSVAWKNQ
-551 ELANKAN
+551 ELADKAN

-568 TPDQAMGMLILGGLR
+568 TPDQAMSMLLGLGG
-583 GKGGS
+583 KGNGA
-588 ASLSTGTGDAQK
+588 ASGDVQKTSKGT
-600 AANGNLIINGN
+600 LIINGN

-641 STADDVKN
+641 STADDIKN

-663 RSINALNAYISGL
+663 RSINALDAYISGL

-721 LTPETRRKYNIVTE
+721 LTPETRQKYNIIT

>member
-1 MASNNQLSYQT
+1 MANNNQLSYQT
-12 ATIDPTIAGYAAK
+12 ATIDPTIAGYAAR
-25 DPWFALGLLLSRG
+25 DPGFALGLLLGRG

-43 NERGIRKLQES
+43 NERGIRKLQDS

-63 ADANADAA
+63 ADANA
-71 ATNAAGGTPTVNA
+71 NAAVTSASGGTPTINA
-84 GTTAATDTANAATA
+84 GNSSASADTTNAATSS
-98 NASADNTQKTPQI
+98 ASADNAKPTPQI

-118 VMAQVDPYKITPMA
+118 VMAQVDPYKITPMT

-137 VQKAVMEKAVADNAT
+137 VQKAVMENTIANASA

-193 EMGDPGGGNPYAMGN
+193 AMGDPGGGNPYAMGN

-238 GTVTQNPAPGY
+238 GTVTQNAAPGY
-249 VANNP
+249 VSNNP

-261 AMQGNTNQGIQSPD
+261 AIQGNANQGIQSPD
-275 MNAQFRAYLNGETPQ
+275 MSAQFRAYLNGETPQ

-304 QAATDNT
+304 QAVADNA

-324 TDAEQGEKSDEPVQQ
+324 TDAEQDKKSDEPVQQ
-339 EQTSQEEKP
+339 EQASQEEP
-348 VVSKLETTATEQNSQ
+348 VVSKSETAATEQNSQ

-516 ENNIKQRKELGAY
+516 ENNIKQHERIGQF
-529 DDQRAINRLIKTHA
+529 DDERTKNMAKWKHA
-543 LKVAWQNE
+543 MSVAWKNE

-568 TPDQAMGMLILGGLR
+568 TPDQAMGMLLGLGG
-583 GKGGS
+583 KGNGV
-588 ASLSTGTGDAQK
+588 ASGDVQKTSKGT
-600 AANGNLIINGN
+600 LVINGN

-641 STADDVKN
+641 STADDIKN
-649 GTSSDGKDNKDNLA
+649 GDGGDNLA
-663 RSINALNAYISGL
+663 KSIDALNAYISGL

-694 QLYAANYIRETL
+694 QLYAANYIRENL

-721 LTPETRRKYNIVTE
+721 LTPETRQMYNIITE

>member
-1 MASNNQLSYQT
+1 MANNNQLSYQT
-12 ATIDPTIAGYAAK
+12 ATIDPTIAGYAAR
-25 DPWFALGLLLSRG
+25 DPGFALGLLLGRG

-43 NERGIRKLQES
+43 NERGIRKLQDS

-63 ADANADAA
+63 GGESAQPSEQSQTNSEAASTDNAKQ
-71 ATNAAGGTPTVNA
+71 V
-84 GTTAATDTANAATA
+84 
-98 NASADNTQKTPQI
+98 PQI
-111 FSANQNP
+111 FSANQSPTMQTVNP
-118 VMAQVDPYKITPMA
+118 YQPQAVNASQPMT
-132 VQPSD
+132 D
-137 VQKAVMEKAVADNAT
+137 TQKTVMENAVANAST

-193 EMGDPGGGNPYAMGN
+193 EMGDPGGGTPYAMGN

-254 LQGASMY
+254 FQGASMY
-261 AMQGNTNQGIQSPD
+261 AMQGNQGIQLPD
-275 MNAQFRAYLNGETPQ
+275 MAAQFKTYLNGETPQ

-304 QAATDNT
+304 QAVADNT

-324 TDAEQGEKSDEPVQQ
+324 TDAEQDEKSDEPVQQ
-339 EQTSQEEKP
+339 EQASQEEP
-348 VVSKLETTATEQNSQ
+348 AVSKSETVATEQNSQ

-469 IDSIDPERGA
+469 IDSIDPERGT

-516 ENNIKQRKELGAY
+516 ENNIKQHETLGQF
-529 DDQRAINRLIKTHA
+529 DDDRTKNMAKWKHA
-543 LKVAWQNE
+543 MSVAWRNQG
-551 ELANKAN
+551 LADRAN

-568 TPDQAMGMLILGGLR
+568 TPDQAMGMLLGLGG
-583 GKGGS
+583 KGNGV
-588 ASLSTGTGDAQK
+588 ASGDVQKTSKGT
-600 AANGNLIINGN
+600 LVINGN

-641 STADDVKN
+641 STADDIKN
-649 GTSSDGKDNKDNLA
+649 GTSSNGENNKDNLA
-663 RSINALNAYISGL
+663 RSINALDAYISGL
-676 DDKDR
+676 DGKDR

-694 QLYAANYIRETL
+694 QLYAANFIRENL